1 MIQALLA
8 WFRFFSYTPF
18 RIHQSEGRG
27 GGEGRERKRRGGEE
41 RREMGRVRK
50 GRGGNGL
57 LTGSLFSSG
66 SSLAKAVFGF
76 LLFQPANPRLL
87 STNTPTRHCC

>member
-1 MIQALLA
+1 MIQVLLA

-27 GGEGRERKRRGGEE
+27 GGEGREGRGREE

-50 GRGGNGL
+50 GRGGKGL

-87 STNTPTRHCC
+87 STNTPARLCC

>member
-1 MIQALLA
+1 MIQVLLA

-18 RIHQSEGRG
+18 RIHQPEGRG
-27 GGEGRERKRRGGEE
+27 GEEGGEGKRRRGEE
-41 RREMGRVRK
+41 WREMGRVRK
-50 GRGGNGL
+50 GRGGKGL

-66 SSLAKAVFGF
+66 SSLPKAVFGF

-87 STNTPTRHCC
+87 STNTPARLCC